1 MLFNRS
7 LATAAEMPSQ
17 ALVTENGVVARTLLN
32 RNVDTTVHYDVIVVG
47 SGMGGG
53 VLASALA
60 DAGKRVLVLEAG
72 SLLFPTHIGNL
83 PRRLLIGQF
92 QKHIWSLWED
102 FKVINYNNV
111 QGSAYQGG
119 QGFNLGG
126 RSIFWGSFIPP
137 LASWELDAFPAV
149 VKQHL
154 LEAGPTGGY
163 PAARRVFNADT
174 PAPSNFQT
182 TSKDTLNQT
191 LPGWNA
197 EDVPVGV
204 EYTGATNWSIPAGIF
219 STADLIIEDQ
229 LVQRPP
235 NLGSERE
242 PLTVNLNHA
251 ARKVTFDA
259 GDNRRATGVHCFD
272 LLDKVE
278 RTYTAD
284 TIVLSAGTL
293 ESAKIALLSG
303 INNPMIGHGVTD
315 HAIPYRHFVIP
326 PNALATTPPSETEPK
341 SAKILLRH
349 PAASR
354 DAHAFDIIV
363 ELGAEF
369 NQGRYVNPEHLE
381 QDENIR
387 AGYMLCEIVFQF
399 YSPLLDANT
408 ITLNSSNPAGPVSV
422 FMNAAPPVQPLINEA
437 RQLPTRVFAA
447 YNAQP
452 VLGERALL
460 AADGLADL
468 DTAEVGGVAHE
479 VGSLRMAGDG
489 NGVVDADLRFV
500 GYKNLYACDNS
511 VFPMSPA
518 GNPSLTLVALAKRL
532 AGHIQAN
539 PGTLRSLL

>member
-1 MLFNRS
+1 
-7 LATAAEMPSQ
+7 MPLP
-17 ALVTENGVVARTLLN
+17 ALVTENGVVARKLLN

-102 FKVINYNNV
+102 FRVINYNNL
-111 QGSAYQGG
+111 QGSAYNGG

-137 LASWELDAFPAV
+137 LAGWELDAFPTAV
-149 VKQHL
+149 RQYL
-154 LEAGPTGGY
+154 LDPGPAGGY
-163 PAARRVFNADT
+163 SVARRVFNADI
-174 PAPSNFQT
+174 PVPSVFQT
-182 TSKDTLNQT
+182 ASRNMLAQA

-197 EDVPVGV
+197 EDAPVGV

-219 STADLIIEDQ
+219 STADLLIEDQ

-235 NLGSERE
+235 NLGPERE

-251 ARKVTFDA
+251 AWNVTFDA
-259 GDNRRATGVHCFD
+259 NDNNRATGVHCFD
-272 LLDKVE
+272 LLDQVQ

-293 ESAKIALLSG
+293 ESAKIALTSG
-303 INNPMIGHGVTD
+303 INNLGVGRGATD
-315 HAIPYRHFVIP
+315 HAILFRHFVIP
-326 PNALATTPPSETEPK
+326 PNALATTPPAEAEPK
-341 SAKILLRH
+341 SAKILLKH
-349 PAASR
+349 QAATR
-354 DAHAFDIIV
+354 DAHAFDLII

-369 NQGRYVNPEHLE
+369 NQGRYVNPGHLA

-387 AGYMLCEIVFQF
+387 NGYMLCEIVFQF
-399 YSPLLDANT
+399 YSPLLDGNA
-408 ITLNSSNPAGPVSV
+408 ITLEGPNPADPVNV
-422 FMNAAPPVQPLINEA
+422 FMQPAPPAQPLIDEA
-437 RQLPTRVFAA
+437 RDLATRVFAA
-447 YNAQP
+447 YGAQP
-452 VLGERALL
+452 VLGEGALL
-460 AADGLADL
+460 AADGRADL
-468 DTAEVGGVAHE
+468 YTAEVGGVAHE
-479 VGSLRMAGDG
+479 VGSLRMAGDN
-489 NGVVDADLRFV
+489 NGVVDADLKFV

-511 VFPMSPA
+511 VFPVSPA
-518 GNPSLTLVALAKRL
+518 GNPSLTLVALAERL
-532 AGHIQAN
+532 AAHIRAN
-539 PGTLRSLL
+539 PGA

>member
-1 MLFNRS
+1 
-7 LATAAEMPSQ
+7 MPSQ
-17 ALVTENGVVARTLLN
+17 ALVTENGVVAQTLLN
-32 RNVDTTVHYDVIVVG
+32 RNVDTTVRYDVIVVG

-60 DAGKRVLVLEAG
+60 DAGKRVLILEAG

-102 FKVINYNNV
+102 FQVINYNNV
-111 QGSAYQGG
+111 QGSAYNGA

-126 RSIFWGSFIPP
+126 RSIFWGSFIPS
-137 LASWELDAFPAV
+137 LAGWELDAFPVAV
-149 VKQHL
+149 RQYL
-154 LEAGPTGGY
+154 LDTGPTGGY
-163 PAARRVFNADT
+163 PVARRVFNADT
-174 PAPSNFQT
+174 PAQSAFQT
-182 TSKDTLNQT
+182 TSRDTLDQT
-191 LPGWNA
+191 LPNWKA
-197 EDVPVGV
+197 EDASVAV

-219 STADLIIEDQ
+219 STADLLIEDQ

-251 ARKVTFDA
+251 AWNVTFDA
-259 GDNRRATGVHCFD
+259 GDNKRATGVHCFD
-272 LLDKVE
+272 LLDQVQ

-303 INNPMIGHGVTD
+303 INNPKIGRGVTD
-315 HAIPYRHFVIP
+315 HAILYRHFVIP
-326 PNALATTPPSETEPK
+326 PNALATTPPSEAEPK

-349 PAASR
+349 PSASR

-363 ELGAEF
+363 EFGAEF
-369 NQGRYVNPEHLE
+369 NQGRYVNPEHLA

-399 YSPLLDANT
+399 YSPILDANA
-408 ITLNSSNPAGPVSV
+408 ITLNGGNPADPVNV
-422 FMNAAPPVQPLINEA
+422 FMQAAPPAQSLIDEA
-437 RQLPTRVFAA
+437 RELATRVFKA
-447 YNAQP
+447 YSAQP
-452 VLGERALL
+452 VLGERTLL
-460 AADGLADL
+460 AADDKADL
-468 DTAEVGGVAHE
+468 DLAKVGGVAHE
-479 VGSLRMAGDG
+479 VGSLRMAGDES
-489 NGVVDADLRFV
+489 GVVDADLKFV

-518 GNPSLTLVALAKRL
+518 GNPSLTLVALAERL
-532 AGHIQAN
+532 ADHIKAN
-539 PGTLRSLL
+539 PGA

>member
-1 MLFNRS
+1 
-7 LATAAEMPSQ
+7 MPSH

-32 RNVDTTVHYDVIVVG
+32 RNVDTTVRYDVIVVG

-60 DAGKRVLVLEAG
+60 DAGKRVLILEAG

-83 PRRLLIGQF
+83 PRRLLIGLF

-111 QGSAYQGG
+111 QGSVYEGG

-126 RSIFWGSFIPP
+126 RSIFWGSFIPT
-137 LASWELDAFPAV
+137 LAGWELDAFPAA
-149 VKQHL
+149 VKQYL
-154 LEAGPTGGY
+154 LDAGPTGGY
-163 PAARRVFNADT
+163 PVARRVFNADT
-174 PAPSNFQT
+174 PAPSAFQT

-197 EDVPVGV
+197 EDASVGV

-251 ARKVTFDA
+251 AWNVTFDA
-259 GDNRRATGVHCFD
+259 ADNKRATGVHCFD

-303 INNPMIGHGVTD
+303 INNPMIGRGVTD
-315 HAIPYRHFVIP
+315 HTILYRHFVIP

-349 PAASR
+349 PSASR

-399 YSPLLDANT
+399 YSPILDANA
-408 ITLNSSNPAGPVSV
+408 ITLNSGNPGDPVNV
-422 FMNAAPPVQPLINEA
+422 FMQAALPGQPLIDEA
-437 RQLPTRVFAA
+437 RELATRIFAA
-447 YNAQP
+447 YGAQP
-452 VLGERALL
+452 VLHEPPLL
-460 AADGLADL
+460 AADGKADL
-468 DTAEVGGVAHE
+468 VPAKVGGVAHE

-532 AGHIQAN
+532 ADHIQAN
-539 PGTLRSLL
+539 PGT